1 MKNNQVSPAQIEQLF
16 TFLRQKYV
24 RYYDVQIELV
34 DHFASAIEAMWE
46 ENPSMTFQQGIDRVY
61 ADFPITGFNNLITE
75 KTAILNKKILSHA
88 WKEVKLY
95 LQFPKIML
103 TLLLVTVL
111 YLLFSM
117 VAQPMLFAY
126 AIWMIVFFVCIYLV
140 GQFRKVGS
148 RRRKFLVLNALLGS
162 HFFHLGL
169 LFCCAPPQ
177 DFIGFGSLSFWPTI
191 ALSIFTTF
199 FILFSAG
206 HYKVAGSI
214 FEEWKMQY
222 PQFV

>member
-1 MKNNQVSPAQIEQLF
+1 MKKQVSEAQIEQLF
-16 TFLRQKYV
+16 KFLRQKYV

-75 KTAILNKKILSHA
+75 KAEILNKKILSHA

-95 LQFPKIML
+95 LQVPKIML
-103 TLLLVTVL
+103 TFLLVTVL
-111 YLLFSM
+111 HLLFSM
-117 VAQPMLFAY
+117 VAKPILFAY
-126 AIWMIVFFVCIYLV
+126 AIWMIAFIGSTYFIAQL
-140 GQFRKVGS
+140 RKKGS
-148 RRRKFLVLNALLGS
+148 KKYSFLVLNTLGAS
-162 HFFHLGL
+162 QFMSMGMT
-169 LFCCAPPQ
+169 FCCVPPQ
-177 DFIGFGSLSFWPTI
+177 DFIGFGDLSFWPTI

-199 FILFSAG
+199 FLLFSAG
-206 HYKVAGSI
+206 HYKVACTI